1 MASVS
6 LSIYSIEGLD
16 VTGLG
21 GRLSAYVPMGKL
33 TLQGG
38 LGFTA
43 FDPDV
48 ATEFDVTDVNFF
60 VNYQLTPKWTLQG
73 GVTAAIGDSADY
85 VGFDVGVT
93 YRW

>member
-1 MASVS
+1 
-6 LSIYSIEGLD
+6 
-16 VTGLG
+16 
-21 GRLSAYVPMGKL
+21 
-33 TLQGG
+33 
-38 LGFTA
+38 
-43 FDPDV
+43 V
-48 ATEFDVTDVNFF
+48 ATEFDVTDINFF